1 MQIIQRERANVG
13 NYSSQVQF
21 AVSFAGFCSVHDCKE
36 RFIQN
41 LVKQADKTVHNY
53 VKTREDMLYSHI
65 SIIGRSNGISD
76 LLELKAYSSSKLVS
90 KWLFRLHG
98 MFLRLV

>member
-21 AVSFAGFCSVHDCKE
+21 AVTFAGFCSVHDCKE

-76 LLELKAYSSSKLVS
+76 LNRVHLMQTQIARVRAEGSFILEA
-90 KWLFRLHG
+90 G
-98 MFLRLV
+98 